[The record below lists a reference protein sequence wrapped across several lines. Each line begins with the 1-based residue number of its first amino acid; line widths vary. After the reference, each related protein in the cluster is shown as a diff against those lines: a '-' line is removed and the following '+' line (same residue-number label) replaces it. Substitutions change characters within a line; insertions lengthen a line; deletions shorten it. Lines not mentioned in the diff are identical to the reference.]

1 MISKLTKEE
10 VQEVIQL
17 GTMLNP
23 NFSKLFHIENLN
35 PNETIYLYKENNI
48 NKGFIHIQNGLDI
61 IDLLNIIVKPEYQNQ
76 GIGSVLLKYI
86 IDNKQDKKIMLEVR
100 SKNINAIKL
109 YQKYDF
115 KIINIRKNY
124 YKDDDAI
131 IMERNQI

>member
-10 VQEVIQL
+10 VQEVTEL

-35 PNETIYLYKENNI
+35 PNETIYIYKENNI
-48 NKGFIHIQNGLDI
+48 NKGFIHIQNGIDI
-61 IDLLNIIVKPEYQNQ
+61 IDLLNIIVKPEFQNQ
-76 GIGSVLLKYI
+76 GIGSILLKYI
-86 IDNKQDKKIMLEVR
+86 IDNKEDKKIMLEVR

-131 IMERNQI
+131 IMERN

>member
-35 PNETIYLYKENNI
+35 PNETIYIYKENNI
-48 NKGFIHIQNGLDI
+48 NKGFIHIQ
-61 IDLLNIIVKPEYQNQ
+61 NIIVKPEYQNQ

-131 IMERNQI
+131 IMERN

>member
-10 VQEVIQL
+10 VQVVIQL

-131 IMERNQI
+131 IMERN

>member
-10 VQEVIQL
+10 VQEVTQL
-17 GTMLNP
+17 GTILNP

-35 PNETIYLYKENNI
+35 PNETIYIYKENN
-48 NKGFIHIQNGLDI
+48 NVKGFIHTQNGLDI

-100 SKNINAIKL
+100 SKNINDIKL

-131 IMERNQI
+131 IMERN

>member
-35 PNETIYLYKENNI
+35 SNETIYIYKENNI

-100 SKNINAIKL
+100 SQNINAIKL

-131 IMERNQI
+131 IMERN

>member
-35 PNETIYLYKENNI
+35 PNETIYIYKENNI

-61 IDLLNIIVKPEYQNQ
+61 IDLLNIIVKPEFQNQ

-131 IMERNQI
+131 IMERN

>member
-10 VQEVIQL
+10 VQEVIEL

-23 NFSKLFHIENLN
+23 NFSKLFHLENLN
-35 PNETIYLYKENNI
+35 PNETIYLYKKNNI

-131 IMERNQI
+131 IMERN

>member
-10 VQEVIQL
+10 VQEVIEL
-17 GTMLNP
+17 GAMLNP
-23 NFSKLFHIENLN
+23 NFSKLFHIEKLN
-35 PNETIYLYKENNI
+35 PNETIYIYKENNI

-61 IDLLNIIVKPEYQNQ
+61 IDLLNIIVKPEFQNQ
-76 GIGSVLLKYI
+76 GIGSILLKYI

-131 IMERNQI
+131 IMERN

>member
-10 VQEVIQL
+10 VQEVTEL

-35 PNETIYLYKENNI
+35 PNETIYIYKENNI

-86 IDNKQDKKIMLEVR
+86 IDNKQDKKIMLEVK

-131 IMERNQI
+131 IMERN

>member
-35 PNETIYLYKENNI
+35 PNETIYIYKENNI

-61 IDLLNIIVKPEYQNQ
+61 IDILNIIVKPEYQNQ

-131 IMERNQI
+131 IMERN

>member
-10 VQEVIQL
+10 VQEVTQL
-17 GTMLNP
+17 GTILNP

-35 PNETIYLYKENNI
+35 PNETIYIYKENN
-48 NKGFIHIQNGLDI
+48 NVKGFIHTQNGLDI

-86 IDNKQDKKIMLEVR
+86 IDNKQSKKIMLEVR

-124 YKDDDAI
+124 YKDDEAI
-131 IMERNQI
+131 IMERN

>member
-61 IDLLNIIVKPEYQNQ
+61 IDLLNIIVKPGYQNQ

-131 IMERNQI
+131 IMERN

>member
-35 PNETIYLYKENNI
+35 PNETIYIYKENNI

-61 IDLLNIIVKPEYQNQ
+61 IDLLNIIVKPKYQNQ

-100 SKNINAIKL
+100 SKNINDIKL

-131 IMERNQI
+131 IMERN

>member
-10 VQEVIQL
+10 VQEVIEL

-61 IDLLNIIVKPEYQNQ
+61 IDVLNIIVKPEFQNQ
-76 GIGSVLLKYI
+76 GIGSILLKYI

-131 IMERNQI
+131 IMERN

>member
-10 VQEVIQL
+10 VQEVIEL
-17 GTMLNP
+17 GAMLNP

-61 IDLLNIIVKPEYQNQ
+61 IDLLNIIVKPEFQNQ
-76 GIGSVLLKYI
+76 GIGSILLKYI

-131 IMERNQI
+131 IMERN

>member
-35 PNETIYLYKENNI
+35 SNETIYIYKENNI

-100 SKNINAIKL
+100 SKNSNAIKL

-131 IMERNQI
+131 IMERN

>member
-10 VQEVIQL
+10 VQEVTQL
-17 GTMLNP
+17 GTILNP

-35 PNETIYLYKENNI
+35 PNETIYIYKENN
-48 NKGFIHIQNGLDI
+48 NVKGFIHTQNGLDI

-86 IDNKQDKKIMLEVR
+86 IDNKQSKKIMLEVR

-131 IMERNQI
+131 IMERN

>member
-10 VQEVIQL
+10 VQEVTQL

-35 PNETIYLYKENNI
+35 PNETIFIYKENNNI
-48 NKGFIHIQNGLDI
+48 KGFIHTQNGLDI

-76 GIGSVLLKYI
+76 GIGSILLKYI
-86 IDNKQDKKIMLEVR
+86 IDNKEDKKIMLEVR

-131 IMERNQI
+131 IMERN

>member
-17 GTMLNP
+17 GTMLNH

-86 IDNKQDKKIMLEVR
+86 IDNKEDKKLMLEVR

-131 IMERNQI
+131 IMERN

>member
-23 NFSKLFHIENLN
+23 NFSKLFYIENLN
-35 PNETIYLYKENNI
+35 PNETIYIYKENNI

-61 IDLLNIIVKPEYQNQ
+61 IDLLNIIVKPKYQNQ

-131 IMERNQI
+131 IMERN

>member
-10 VQEVIQL
+10 VQEVIEL

-35 PNETIYLYKENNI
+35 PNETIYIYKENNI
-48 NKGFIHIQNGLDI
+48 NKGLIHIQNGIDI

-131 IMERNQI
+131 IMERN

>member
-1 MISKLTKEE
+1 MINKLTKEE

-35 PNETIYLYKENNI
+35 PNETIYIYKENNI

-131 IMERNQI
+131 IMERN

>member
-35 PNETIYLYKENNI
+35 PNETIYIYKENNI

-76 GIGSVLLKYI
+76 GIGSALLKYI

-131 IMERNQI
+131 IMERN

>member
-10 VQEVIQL
+10 VQEVTEL

-35 PNETIYLYKENNI
+35 PNETIYIYKENNI
-48 NKGFIHIQNGLDI
+48 NKGFIHIQNGIDI
-61 IDLLNIIVKPEYQNQ
+61 IDLLNIIVKPEFQNQ
-76 GIGSVLLKYI
+76 GIGSILLKYI

-131 IMERNQI
+131 IMERN

>member
-17 GTMLNP
+17 GAMLNP

-35 PNETIYLYKENNI
+35 SNETIYIYKENNI

-131 IMERNQI
+131 IMERN

>member
-35 PNETIYLYKENNI
+35 PNETIYIYKENNI

-124 YKDDDAI
+124 YKDDYAI
-131 IMERNQI
+131 IMERN

>member
-23 NFSKLFHIENLN
+23 NFSKLFHIEKLN
-35 PNETIYLYKENNI
+35 PNETIYIYKENNI

-61 IDLLNIIVKPEYQNQ
+61 IDLLNIIVKPEFQNQ
-76 GIGSVLLKYI
+76 GIGSILLKYI

-124 YKDDDAI
+124 YKNDDAI
-131 IMERNQI
+131 IMERN

>member
-10 VQEVIQL
+10 VQEVIEL

-48 NKGFIHIQNGLDI
+48 NKGFIHIQNGIDI
-61 IDLLNIIVKPEYQNQ
+61 IDLLNIIVKPEFQNQ
-76 GIGSVLLKYI
+76 GIGSILLKYI

-131 IMERNQI
+131 IMERN

>member
-35 PNETIYLYKENNI
+35 PNETIYIYKENNI

-124 YKDDDAI
+124 
-131 IMERNQI
+131 ERCIYISHRIFL

>member
-35 PNETIYLYKENNI
+35 PNETIYIYKENNI

-61 IDLLNIIVKPEYQNQ
+61 TDLLNIIVKPEYQNQ
-76 GIGSVLLKYI
+76 GIGGVLLKYI

-131 IMERNQI
+131 IMERN

>member
-35 PNETIYLYKENNI
+35 PNETIYIYKENNI
-48 NKGFIHIQNGLDI
+48 NKGFIHIQTGLDI

-76 GIGSVLLKYI
+76 GIGSILLKYI

-100 SKNINAIKL
+100 SKNISAIKL

-131 IMERNQI
+131 IMERN

>member
-1 MISKLTKEE
+1 MISKLTNDD
-10 VQEVIQL
+10 VQEVAKL
-17 GTMLNP
+17 GTILNP
-23 NFSKLFHIENLN
+23 NFSKLFHIEKLN
-35 PNETIYLYKENNI
+35 PNETIFIYKENNSI
-48 NKGFIHIQNGLDI
+48 KGFIHIQNGLDI
-61 IDLLNIIVKPEYQNQ
+61 IDVLNIIVKPEYRNQ

-86 IDNKQDKKIMLEVR
+86 IDNKQDKKLMLEVR

-131 IMERNQI
+131 IMERN

>member
-10 VQEVIQL
+10 VQEVTQL

-35 PNETIYLYKENNI
+35 PNETIFIYKENNNI
-48 NKGFIHIQNGLDI
+48 KGFIHTQNGLDI

-86 IDNKQDKKIMLEVR
+86 IDNKEDKKIMLEVR

-109 YQKYDF
+109 YQKYNF

-131 IMERNQI
+131 IMERN

>member
-61 IDLLNIIVKPEYQNQ
+61 IDLLNIIVKREYQNQ

-131 IMERNQI
+131 IMERN

>member
-10 VQEVIQL
+10 VQEVIEL

-35 PNETIYLYKENNI
+35 PNETIFIYKENNNI
-48 NKGFIHIQNGLDI
+48 KGFIHTQNGLDI

-76 GIGSVLLKYI
+76 GIGSILLKYI
-86 IDNKQDKKIMLEVR
+86 IDNKQDKKLMLEVR

-131 IMERNQI
+131 IMERN

>member
-86 IDNKQDKKIMLEVR
+86 IDNKQDKKIMLEVK

-115 KIINIRKNY
+115 KIINIRKKY

-131 IMERNQI
+131 IMERN

>member
-35 PNETIYLYKENNI
+35 PNETIYIYKENNNI
-48 NKGFIHIQNGLDI
+48 KGFIHTQNGLDI

-86 IDNKQDKKIMLEVR
+86 IDNKQGKKIMLEVR

-131 IMERNQI
+131 IMERN

>member
-10 VQEVIQL
+10 VQEVVQL
-17 GTMLNP
+17 GTMLTP
-23 NFSKLFHIENLN
+23 NFLKLFHIENLN
-35 PNETIYLYKENNI
+35 PNETIYIYKENNI

-61 IDLLNIIVKPEYQNQ
+61 IDLLNIIVKPKYQNQ

-131 IMERNQI
+131 IMERN

>member
-61 IDLLNIIVKPEYQNQ
+61 IDLLNIIVKQEYQNQ

-131 IMERNQI
+131 IMERN

>member
-1 MISKLTKEE
+1 MISELTKEE

-35 PNETIYLYKENNI
+35 PNETIYIYKENNI

-131 IMERNQI
+131 IMERN